1 MFRQS
6 LKTEKD
12 GVGMADEVATMQ
24 PKTVKREKIQRGSVT
39 YYKAI
44 IALFIGSLV
53 AFGAE
58 YCVQPIIPVLA
69 RDFSLEPTTA
79 SLAVSFGTGGMAVAM
94 LFIAGLAHKLRRRQV
109 MVLALVGS
117 IILAMLIG
125 ISQYFQ
131 LILLMR
137 LCQGLLLAGFPPM
150 AVAYINEEFEGSVIG
165 TAVGIY
171 VSGSSI
177 GGLVGRIILSTLT
190 DWWSWRPA
198 LLALAVFY
206 LILIVAFV
214 ILLPRPEHVKPK
226 HGQSKSMLAEFSR
239 LMHNKFLVADY
250 LVAMIVMGSFVCV
263 YNFISYV
270 LLAPPYSMTQTEIG
284 LVYLLYLLGT
294 LSSTVMGMMA
304 DSTGNGV
311 VISLSIVCMIGGAL
325 LSLAGPLLLKLA
337 GIGLFTFGFFGAH
350 SADCSWAGRL
360 DKGDKAE
367 ISAMYMLF
375 YYIGAS
381 TFGSIGGKFLTH
393 WGWDG
398 VVGFLTVLLIIGLGI
413 SRWMTTHVSKDV

>member
-1 MFRQS
+1 
-6 LKTEKD
+6 
-12 GVGMADEVATMQ
+12 
-24 PKTVKREKIQRGSVT
+24 
-39 YYKAI
+39 
-44 IALFIGSLV
+44 
-53 AFGAE
+53 
-58 YCVQPIIPVLA
+58 
-69 RDFSLEPTTA
+69 
-79 SLAVSFGTGGMAVAM
+79 
-94 LFIAGLAHKLRRRQV
+94 
-109 MVLALVGS
+109 
-117 IILAMLIG
+117 
-125 ISQYFQ
+125 
-131 LILLMR
+131 
-137 LCQGLLLAGFPPM
+137 
-150 AVAYINEEFEGSVIG
+150 
-165 TAVGIY
+165 
-171 VSGSSI
+171 
-177 GGLVGRIILSTLT
+177 
-190 DWWSWRPA
+190 
-198 LLALAVFY
+198 
-206 LILIVAFV
+206 
-214 ILLPRPEHVKPK
+214 
-226 HGQSKSMLAEFSR
+226 
-239 LMHNKFLVADY
+239 MHNKFLVADY

-311 VISLSIVCMIGGAL
+311 VISLSIVCMIGGGL